1 MPSMSPEH
9 QKPRAPKDEL
19 DDPLWQLLGNAS
31 NKKPSAFFAR
41 NVVRESRLQAPSSL
55 PLSDRFKNLFRNRPI
70 KIALCLSLIMISGF
84 LTWPIID
91 STSPSLTKARTTNAA
106 GDSST
111 TATLNELIIEESLNA
126 AADDPSIYTR
136 DEIVAMI
143 GF

>member
-1 MPSMSPEH
+1 
-9 QKPRAPKDEL
+9 
-19 DDPLWQLLGNAS
+19 
-31 NKKPSAFFAR
+31 
-41 NVVRESRLQAPSSL
+41 
-55 PLSDRFKNLFRNRPI
+55 
-70 KIALCLSLIMISGF
+70 MISGF